1 MDTTTHPDSLWP
13 TRVGGKL
20 QQQGEGGPGAE
31 GSELRAIRMVLSEN
45 FIIGEIPT
53 PLMIQ
58 CRPLSPVPCPLSPVH
73 PAIRYP
79 APGRHADTSSHT
91 LPAAMA
97 GWLAASRRPQPGPQQ
112 RRPGS
117 CQGRRGRGA
126 ASLCAAVV
134 RDGTRRCGPPLATW
148 AHHSMGTSGTSR
160 RPVPPW
166 PDGGEG
172 CARHSDHHQRRGK
185 RHLHR
190 ASRQPW
196 HVWAAGT
203 KCAPVYGHTDVHASA
218 TVLGG
223 GCRPR

>member
-1 MDTTTHPDSLWP
+1 
-13 TRVGGKL
+13 
-20 QQQGEGGPGAE
+20 
-31 GSELRAIRMVLSEN
+31 
-45 FIIGEIPT
+45 
-53 PLMIQ
+53 MIQ
-58 CRPLSPVPCPLSPVH
+58 CTCRPLSPVPCPSGHPVRVSGSGPPRRHQQPH
-73 PAIRYP
+73 PACCQP
-79 APGRHADTSSHT
+79 W
-91 LPAAMA
+91 LA
-97 GWLAASRRPQPGPQQ
+97 GWQPAGPHQQ

-134 RDGTRRCGPPLATW
+134 RDGTRRCDPPLATW

-190 ASRQPW
+190 ARRQPW